1 MSVLNIETYSKY
13 IKVILKPTKNFPEG
27 KNFFYTDNNDIAIN
41 LVKNY
46 PWGLLSNKS
55 GRISVMANLTYSSN
69 SFNREYALALTGK
82 DLGNI
87 AFLNSVGFDCRE
99 CNLEPMSRKYYI
111 RNQITKG
118 YEVIEQYGHFYFGT
132 KMIITD
138 NHTYSGLGAKN
149 EFEVIKLVNLREKEL
164 YSDFYFD
171 FKRYRRGSE
180 DILDKEICDIY
191 TPEQATY
198 EHVKRHVESNP
209 WYAYRFGL
217 EDYCK
222 ENGIVI
228 PDFDLDKDGFMID
241 KITGKKLCPC

>member
-27 KNFFYTDNNDIAIN
+27 KNFFYTDNDDIAIN
-41 LVKNY
+41 LVNSRTWFLDKERNDAI
-46 PWGLLSNKS
+46 K
-55 GRISVMANLTYSSN
+55 VKANC
-69 SFNREYALALTGK
+69 SFSHVFKKDYAFMLTGQ
-82 DLGNI
+82 DFENL
-87 AFLNSVGFDCRE
+87 AHLNSITYDCRE
-99 CNLEPMSRKYYI
+99 CNFEPLSQSHIM
-111 RNQITKG
+111 RNQITRG
-118 YEVIEQYGHFYFGT
+118 YFTSEQNGNIFFEVRPIRANNINYT
-132 KMIITD
+132 
-138 NHTYSGLGAKN
+138 GLGAKN
-149 EFEVIKLVNLREKEL
+149 EFEAIKLVNLREKEL

-171 FKRYRRGSE
+171 FKQYRRGSE

-198 EHVKRHVESNP
+198 EHIKRHVESNP

-222 ENGIVI
+222 ENDIVI

-241 KITGKKLCPC
+241 NITGKKLCPC

>member
-1 MSVLNIETYSKY
+1 M
-13 IKVILKPTKNFPEG
+13 
-27 KNFFYTDNNDIAIN
+27 
-41 LVKNY
+41 
-46 PWGLLSNKS
+46 
-55 GRISVMANLTYSSN
+55 
-69 SFNREYALALTGK
+69 
-82 DLGNI
+82 
-87 AFLNSVGFDCRE
+87 
-99 CNLEPMSRKYYI
+99 

-118 YEVIEQYGHFYFGT
+118 YHISEQNGNIFFGT
-132 KMIITD
+132 SLKHTD
-138 NHTYSGLGAKN
+138 SGAKN

-241 KITGKKLCPC
+241 KITGKKLCPY